1 MKIYEIMSKAT
12 VSASSDA
19 TFRELWKLIF
29 KRRVN
34 AVPVVDKKNIL
45 LGLVTKEDLLQAL
58 YPDYREY
65 VEELSSESDF
75 EAMEDRVRDM
85 AGRRAKDVM
94 CRRVIYTRKDSPIM
108 RALSRMIVRRVNQ
121 LPVLDENDTLC
132 GMVTKGDIFNALFRK
147 QIQGKKRKN

>member
-1 MKIYEIMSKAT
+1 MKVHEIMGKT
-12 VSASSDA
+12 LTSAASDA

-29 KRRVN
+29 KKKVN
-34 AVPVVDKKNIL
+34 AIPIIDRKRQL
-45 LGLVTKEDLLQAL
+45 LGLVTKEDLLQSL

-65 VEELSSESDF
+65 VEELSSASDF

-94 CRRVIYTRKDSPIM
+94 CRRVIYTRRDTPIM

-121 LPVLDENDTLC
+121 LPVLDSNDILC
-132 GMVTKGDIFNALFRK
+132 GIVTKGDIFNALFKK
-147 QIQGKKRKN
+147 QIQGKKAKR